1 MRSASFSRKIFLSLG
16 SLLAVV
22 MLLAAT
28 VAWTVNQQRNDIAML
43 EGAIVGTA
51 NVERA
56 NALLYAI
63 VMDSRGVYMAETPE
77 RMDQFTRG
85 MERFIGE
92 FDTMLAEWSTVIHPD
107 DEALIARF
115 QEQWAEQRA
124 TRIALLEAGRREGN
138 VAAAVIGDNPANRT
152 NRQALNQSISEL
164 AESYR
169 NRTLAIQ
176 ARAENQA
183 RWAMM
188 LVLAFGAAAVALFA
202 FVVVM
207 VRRSVVR
214 PMDGIV
220 NGLERLAEGDLEAD
234 VSFDEKRADEIG
246 RMGRAFRSFRA
257 SLIER
262 ERLAGE
268 DERNA
273 AARARR
279 QEVIDRLVADFEN
292 TVTGALGIVADS
304 SQRMDQAA
312 NTLTA
317 IADNAGSQASSAGE
331 VSIAASNNVSTVA
344 AASEEL
350 ASSISEISRQIVRA
364 ADVVGKASDLAIE
377 SDQRITTLDESA
389 RKIGEVVG
397 LIQAIAEQTNLLAL
411 NATIEA
417 ARAGEAGKGFAV
429 VAQEV
434 KNLASQTAKATEEIS
449 GQISAIQSST
459 ANAVGAMKQIS
470 ATMEEARSYTVSI
483 SAAIEQQG
491 AATQEISRNTQEAA
505 EGTTRL
511 SATVENVSTSIGE
524 TRRSAGEVA
533 ETSATL
539 GAQARTVENAV
550 RSFIKD
556 VRAA

>member
-22 MLLAAT
+22 ILLAAT
-28 VAWTVNQQRNDIAML
+28 VAWTINQQRNDMAML
-43 EGAIVGTA
+43 EDSIIGTA

-92 FDTMLAEWSTVIHPD
+92 FDTMLAEWSTTIHPE
-107 DEALIARF
+107 DEELIARF
-115 QEQWAEQRA
+115 QEQWAGQRA
-124 TRIALLEAGRREGN
+124 IRVSLLEAGRREGN
-138 VAAAVIGDNPANRT
+138 VAAAVIGDNPANRG

-176 ARAENQA
+176 ARAEGQA
-183 RWAMM
+183 QLAMM
-188 LVLAFGAAAVALFA
+188 LVIAFGAAALALFG
-202 FVVVM
+202 FVVM
-207 VRRSVVR
+207 LVRRSVVR
-214 PMDGIV
+214 PLDAIV
-220 NGLERLAEGDLEAD
+220 DGLERLAKGDLEAD
-234 VSFDEKRADEIG
+234 VAFDERRADEIG

-262 ERLAGE
+262 ERLASE
-268 DERNA
+268 EERNNA
-273 AARARR
+273 QREKR
-279 QEVIDRLVADFEN
+279 QEMIDQLVAEFEK
-292 TVTGALGIVADS
+292 TVTGALGIVAES
-304 SQRMDQAA
+304 AQRMDGAA

-317 IADNAGSQASSAGE
+317 IADDAGQQAGSAGE
-331 VSIAASNNVSTVA
+331 VSLNASNNVSTVA
-344 AASEEL
+344 SAAEEL
-350 ASSISEISRQIVRA
+350 ASSISEIARQIARA

-377 SDQRITTLDESA
+377 SDQRITTLDDSA

-449 GQISAIQSST
+449 GQISAIQDST
-459 ANAVGAMKQIS
+459 ANAVAAMKQIS
-470 ATMEEARSYTVSI
+470 ATMEEARNYTVSI

-511 SATVENVSTSIGE
+511 SATVDGVAGSIAE
-524 TRRSAGEVA
+524 TRRSAADVA
-533 ETSATL
+533 EASGSL
-539 GAQARTVENAV
+539 GAQARTVEEAV
-550 RSFIKD
+550 RHFIGR

>member
-22 MLLAAT
+22 ILLAAT
-28 VAWTVNQQRNDIAML
+28 VAWTINQQRNDMAML
-43 EGAIVGTA
+43 EDSIVGTA

-77 RMDQFTRG
+77 RMDQFSRG

-92 FDTMLAEWSTVIHPD
+92 FDTMLAEWSTTIHPE
-107 DEALIARF
+107 DEELIARF
-115 QEQWAEQRA
+115 QEQWAGQRA
-124 TRIALLEAGRREGN
+124 IRVALIEAGRREGN
-138 VAAAVIGDNPANRT
+138 VAAAVIGDNPANRG
-152 NRQALNQSISEL
+152 NRQALNQSISDL

-176 ARAENQA
+176 ARAEGQA
-183 RWAMM
+183 QLAMI
-188 LVLAFGAAAVALFA
+188 LVIAFGAAAIALFG
-202 FVVVM
+202 FVVM
-207 VRRSVVR
+207 LVRRSVVR
-214 PMDGIV
+214 PLDAIV
-220 NGLERLAEGDLEAD
+220 DGLERLAKGDLEAD
-234 VSFDEKRADEIG
+234 VAFDERRADEIG

-262 ERLAGE
+262 ERLAAE
-268 DERNA
+268 EERNNTQ
-273 AARARR
+273 REKR
-279 QEVIDRLVADFEN
+279 QEVIDQLVAEFEQ
-292 TVTGALGIVADS
+292 TVTGALGIVAES
-304 SQRMDQAA
+304 AHRMDGAA
-312 NTLTA
+312 TTLTA
-317 IADNAGSQASSAGE
+317 IADDAGKQAGSAGE
-331 VSIAASNNVSTVA
+331 VSLNASNNVSTVA
-344 AASEEL
+344 SAAEEL
-350 ASSISEISRQIVRA
+350 ASSISEIARQIAQA
-364 ADVVGKASDLAIE
+364 AHVVGKASDLAIE
-377 SDQRITTLDESA
+377 SDQRITTLDDSA

-434 KNLASQTAKATEEIS
+434 KNLASQTARATEEIS
-449 GQISAIQSST
+449 AQISAIQGST
-459 ANAVGAMKQIS
+459 TNAVEAMKQIS

-491 AATQEISRNTQEAA
+491 AATQEISRNTQQAA

-511 SATVENVSTSIGE
+511 SATVDGVAGSIAE
-524 TRRSAGEVA
+524 TRRSAAEVA
-533 ETSATL
+533 ETSGSL
-539 GAQARTVENAV
+539 GAQARTVEDAV
-550 RSFIKD
+550 RHFIGR